1 MDENDDITTEGIP
14 IPDALL
20 ASAEGALNAL
30 LALDAEGASRLQS
43 IQGRVLLLELVGFG
57 TRIYVVTGETGLLL
71 FSTYDSEPDCVV
83 RGTPGALLAIALSE
97 HREDAVFEGS
107 LQIDGDNGVAQT
119 LGEVFKG
126 LDIDWE
132 EWLSK
137 VLGDSVAHRLGMQAR
152 SAGQWAKRNS
162 DMLTRNVREYLQEE
176 SHLLPADNEM
186 RTFLD
191 DVDRVRDDVE
201 RLEARVNRL
210 AARLHKP

>member
-1 MDENDDITTEGIP
+1 MTTEGIP

-83 RGTPGALLAIALSE
+83 RGTPGALLAMALSE